1 MGKSPMKK
9 KAAASSTRKANKKKM
24 VPRKGARVDRRGLRW
39 ALQALLK
46 EKGGRTDLK
55 YEKVTKT
62 HDKVMREV
70 PIQNRAGYPLV
81 FPKGSVDP
89 KKWRTKEGKEVI
101 VDFHRA
107 KWLPDD
113 WGQGVKCTNRIA
125 RSRGGGGTYT
135 VIISPDGRVF
145 YHRKAAEEHYGK
157 AFSDELGFQGQ
168 VRLAKLKAKEAVQL
182 VRLQI
187 KEIPNRPKG
196 DIRTDAAESLFK
208 LLSPAERKCIPKAS
222 EFHFC
227 VVSARRASSVEG
239 VQDIFKVQCQFD
251 EAGVVPTWYVDS
263 DSVKEY
269 RKLGLQAVEGGR
281 LCPSR
286 NKALKDANL
295 LGKICVQASDDI
307 SAWEY
312 RHGKRAASRD
322 DALCNAA
329 WAKAKRYVLSPLT
342 AAQFIVAKMRGA
354 PDPKPKLGGVYMLGS
369 CSRTMAG
376 EEFGTKH
383 FILGDFFVVDT
394 GSKVRFD
401 ENLNLK
407 EDYDFTCSHIRAH
420 GGVMR
425 CNRMTLTVKHYSNS
439 GGACSNRDKKGKE
452 EQRNIGILMDK
463 WPRALRFNPKR
474 TNEVIMSWPTDD
486 DAEGKH
492 HEKRKP
498 SQRPGTGK
506 PGKTKAVAK
515 KTKATRRKANF
526 PSNAV
531 ILQTE
536 KSKEANNARIKP
548 YVARRCG
555 RVSGKRVSEVL
566 GRLKYATAEGETR
579 TYVTSD
585 LSYDLQRGFLKLKA
599 SKSG

>member
-1 MGKSPMKK
+1 
-9 KAAASSTRKANKKKM
+9 
-24 VPRKGARVDRRGLRW
+24 
-39 ALQALLK
+39 
-46 EKGGRTDLK
+46 
-55 YEKVTKT
+55 
-62 HDKVMREV
+62 
-70 PIQNRAGYPLV
+70 
-81 FPKGSVDP
+81 
-89 KKWRTKEGKEVI
+89 
-101 VDFHRA
+101 
-107 KWLPDD
+107 
-113 WGQGVKCTNRIA
+113 
-125 RSRGGGGTYT
+125 
-135 VIISPDGRVF
+135 
-145 YHRKAAEEHYGK
+145 
-157 AFSDELGFQGQ
+157 
-168 VRLAKLKAKEAVQL
+168 
-182 VRLQI
+182 
-187 KEIPNRPKG
+187 
-196 DIRTDAAESLFK
+196 
-208 LLSPAERKCIPKAS
+208 
-222 EFHFC
+222 
-227 VVSARRASSVEG
+227 
-239 VQDIFKVQCQFD
+239 
-251 EAGVVPTWYVDS
+251 
-263 DSVKEY
+263 
-269 RKLGLQAVEGGR
+269 
-281 LCPSR
+281 
-286 NKALKDANL
+286 
-295 LGKICVQASDDI
+295 
-307 SAWEY
+307 
-312 RHGKRAASRD
+312 
-322 DALCNAA
+322 
-329 WAKAKRYVLSPLT
+329 
-342 AAQFIVAKMRGA
+342 MRGA
-354 PDPKPKLGGVYMLGS
+354 SDPKPKLGGVYMLGS

-492 HEKRKP
+492 HERRKP